1 LGEREIGVIGHSL
14 KGDAMRRRF
23 ITALATAGFV
33 AVALAPAAVAVPSY
47 TAAQVAKHA
56 SASSCWTIVGTSV
69 YDVTKYITR
78 NTGGAAMIKAL
89 CGKDG
94 TAAFSGQA
102 NPKKTLA
109 RYRIGALKVAASSSS
124 PSPSSSSGSVITAAM
139 VATHATPTDCWT
151 TISGRVYNLT
161 PFIASHPGGVARIV
175 ALCGTNGTAAFTGQ
189 HAGNLAVLASLAPL
203 QIGTDGTV
211 SATATAAPK
220 APGSGADDGDDDG
233 DDDDDDGDDD

>member
-1 LGEREIGVIGHSL
+1 
-14 KGDAMRRRF
+14 MRLRF
-23 ITALATAGFV
+23 IAALATAGFV
-33 AVALAPAAVAVPSY
+33 AVAMAPAAVAAPSY
-47 TAAQVAKHA
+47 TVAEVAKHA

-89 CGKDG
+89 CGKNG

-102 NPKKTLA
+102 SPKKILA

-124 PSPSSSSGSVITAAM
+124 PSSSSSSGSVITAAM

-189 HAGNLAVLASLAPL
+189 HAGNQAALAALAPL

-211 SATATAAPK
+211 SATATAVPK
-220 APGSGADDGDDDG
+220 APSDG
-233 DDDDDDGDDD
+233 DDDDDERNGDEGDDD